1 MQPSAFTTLWGT
13 GAHSSLTTPSQLERK
28 GEGTPP
34 QSAES
39 GSVGGECVALEGS
52 LGGWSLISSLAG
64 QARELGLGSAGH
76 WEPLLILE
84 QRCDEVFES
93 FRKLNQMVRGPDDM
107 EEVEPKGR
115 PPDSA
120 SQAGGTWLKCL

>member
-1 MQPSAFTTLWGT
+1 M
-13 GAHSSLTTPSQLERK
+13 
-28 GEGTPP
+28 
-34 QSAES
+34 
-39 GSVGGECVALEGS
+39 
-52 LGGWSLISSLAG
+52 SLAG

-107 EEVEPKGR
+107 EEVDPKVR